1 MVPPHTGNA
10 LFCLSVS
17 LSFSPSPHP
26 SLSWPSQLAPGLLA
40 GYRALSAGSRALPA
54 CSRALLPC
62 SETLSVVF
70 GSRSGKGVIW
80 ALSRI
85 ASFSDTS
92 KPRICFNLIVCL
104 YVMFNIHHVMFSDDQ
119 GIDHMINRPENL
131 AEMRLY

>member
-1 MVPPHTGNA
+1 MK
-10 LFCLSVS
+10 L
-17 LSFSPSPHP
+17 
-26 SLSWPSQLAPGLLA
+26 
-40 GYRALSAGSRALPA
+40 
-54 CSRALLPC
+54 
-62 SETLSVVF
+62 EVVF

-119 GIDHMINRPENL
+119 GTDNMINRPENP
-131 AEMRLY
+131 AEMRLYLVTKYVETPFIFDRCAMCHAIRLSYLFKNNVERLKNGKKRDHPRQNRTLRS